1 MNTIRTVITTIWNT
15 IKSTVTSVLNAIRN
29 AVSSVF
35 NRIVSAVR
43 SAMGNVLGAVRTG
56 FSNVKGFITGLAGQA
71 YTWGRDLIMGIVRGI
86 QSCISAVSNAVC
98 NVANTIRRV
107 IHFSV
112 PDEGPLTYYESWM
125 PDFMKGLAAG
135 IEKSKGMVAR
145 AMDGVASDMVL
156 NPNVSV
162 EQMNEG
168 YTGTANAEGSS
179 ELIAAITSAMQNVKG
194 DSGDLVIPVYLGG
207 TLLDEVIISAQQ
219 RANLRSGGR

>member
-1 MNTIRTVITTIWNT
+1 MNAIRTVITTIWNT
-15 IKSTVTSVLNAIRN
+15 IKNTVTSVLNAIRN

-35 NRIVSAVR
+35 HGIISAV
-43 SAMGNVLGAVRTG
+43 SGAMGTMLNAVQSG

-71 YTWGRDLIMGIVRGI
+71 FYWGRDMIMGIVRGI

-107 IHFSV
+107 LHFSV
-112 PDEGPLTYYESWM
+112 PDEGPLTDYESWM
-125 PDFMKGLAAG
+125 PDFMKGLASG
-135 IEKSKGMVAR
+135 IEKSKGMVAK

-156 NPNVSV
+156 NPNVST
-162 EQMNEG
+162 EQMSAG
-168 YTGTANAEGSS
+168 YAGTSKIDGMS
-179 ELIAAITSAMQNVKG
+179 EMMTAITSAMQNVKG

-207 TLLDEVIISAQQ
+207 TMLDEVIISAQQ